1 MTVTFVP
8 PTPPSPPTPPPG
20 DAPVDPTGAS
30 RGQAPARLMARFGPR
45 SLVGRLVSG
54 VVVLVVLLVMC
65 IGAATFFL
73 LKSFLYDQLDRQVV
87 NTASNGKDSL
97 VGCAQSLY
105 AGGPC
110 VLLGPDGA
118 AAAATQSA
126 TDTRLPS
133 PQAEWVTYVDA
144 DGVTHTPAVKSRYG
158 DLRAMKLSSATAEQL
173 AGQQGGTTTIQT
185 SDGYRLRVIVV
196 AVPGT
201 NFSSVTGL
209 QTNGVDQALGRLLTL
224 ELSIGAGAVAV
235 ALLASYAGVTIGLK
249 PLRRV
254 TSTAQE
260 VTAELS
266 PTGAGLERRVPI
278 DPTTDEEVA
287 QLATSVNTLLGA
299 VETQFAARVRSEGRM
314 REFLADASHELRTPL
329 TSIRGFAEL
338 SRMQRRQAAAQA
350 GLDPATAAEDD
361 ALDRIESEGTRMSK
375 LVDDLLLLAR
385 SDHGSAPARD
395 RVDVAAMVAD
405 VVESARVAYPDRP
418 IDAQVPGGL
427 AVLGDRDQLLRVV
440 RNLVTNA
447 AVHTAPGGP
456 VLVTAHA
463 DGEEV
468 VIEVADSGPGLEPEQ
483 AAHVF
488 DRFWRADK
496 ARTRARGGSGLGMS
510 IVATIVEQ
518 HQGVVRFDSSPET
531 GSTVTVVLPAAPSH

>member
-1 MTVTFVP
+1 MTTVP
-8 PTPPSPPTPPPG
+8 TVDVPAWSA
-20 DAPVDPTGAS
+20 DADEVSTEQVRPRRS
-30 RGQAPARLMARFGPR
+30 REPWFSRIGPR
-45 SLVGRLVSG
+45 SLIYRLVSG
-54 VVVLVVLLVMC
+54 VVVLVTMLVLV
-65 IGAATFFL
+65 IGASTFFL
-73 LKSFLYDQLDRQVV
+73 LKQFLYTQLDNQVRAV
-87 NTASNGKDSL
+87 AGSNITGIGRCVEQFQSGLITANDPR
-97 VGCAQSLY
+97 CT
-105 AGGPC
+105 
-110 VLLGPDGA
+110 LLGSTSSIRSVQREWIRVTTTSGGTFPIQIGDSASYALMKISDGEA
-118 AAAATQSA
+118 GKLL
-126 TDTRLPS
+126 DTGSDP
-133 PQAEWVTYVDA
+133 VTVRTS
-144 DGVTHTPAVKSRYG
+144 DGVT
-158 DLRAMKLSSATAEQL
+158 LRALGAVTADGSLGVVVGLS
-173 AGQQGGTTTIQT
+173 T
-185 SDGYRLRVIVV
+185 SEIDE
-196 AVPGT
+196 
-201 NFSSVTGL
+201 
-209 QTNGVDQALGRLLTL
+209 ALGRLLTV
-224 ELSIGAGAVAV
+224 ELSIGAGAIAV
-235 ALLASYAGVTIGLK
+235 ALLASYFGVTFGLK

-266 PTGAGLERRVPI
+266 ATGRGLERRVPI
-278 DPTTDEEVA
+278 EPTTDTEVG

-299 VETQFAARVRSEGRM
+299 VETQFAARVRSEDRM

-385 SDHGSAPARD
+385 SDHGSTPARD
-395 RVDVAAMVAD
+395 RVEVHDMVVD

-418 IDAQVPGGL
+418 IDAAVPPGL

-456 VLVTAHA
+456 ILVTARG

-468 VIEVADSGPGLEPEQ
+468 VIQVADSGPGLEPDQ

-510 IVATIVEQ
+510 IVATIIEQ

-531 GSTVTVVLPAAPSH
+531 GSTVTIVLPATPPTT

>member
-1 MTVTFVP
+1 M
-8 PTPPSPPTPPPG
+8 
-20 DAPVDPTGAS
+20 
-30 RGQAPARLMARFGPR
+30 RFGPN
-45 SLVGRLVSG
+45 SLVGRLVTG
-54 VVVLVVLLVMC
+54 VVVLVVVLVLAFS
-65 IGAATFFL
+65 AATFVL
-73 LKSFLYDQLDRQVV
+73 LKQFLYTQLDNQVRSV
-87 NTASNGKDSL
+87 ANSNIPAIGR
-97 VGCAQSLY
+97 
-105 AGGPC
+105 C
-110 VLLGPDGA
+110 VELLEA
-118 AAAATQSA
+118 NQITA
-126 TDTRLPS
+126 TDPRCPLLTTGSSIRSVQREWIRVTS
-133 PQAEWVTYVDA
+133 PAGA
-144 DGVTHTPAVKSRYG
+144 DSGVKIEDSASYAQMDISAAVAARV
-158 DLRAMKLSSATAEQL
+158 LT
-173 AGQQGGTTTIQT
+173 AGQAPTTVRTD
-185 SDGYRLRVIVV
+185 DGMVLRVIGDATPDGQYGVIV
-196 AVPGT
+196 
-201 NFSSVTGL
+201 GL
-209 QTNGVDQALGRLLTL
+209 STTEIDSALRRLLVL
-224 ELSIGAGAVAV
+224 EVSIGSGAIAV
-235 ALLASYAGVTIGLK
+235 ALLASYFGVTFGLR

-266 PTGAGLERRVPI
+266 STGAGLERRVPVE
-278 DPTTDEEVA
+278 PSTDTEVG

-299 VETQFAARVRSEGRM
+299 VETQFAARVRSEDRM

-338 SRMQRRQAAAQA
+338 SRMQRRHAATQA
-350 GLDPATAAEDD
+350 GLDPATASEDD

-395 RVDVAAMVAD
+395 RVEVASMVAD

-418 IDAQVPGGL
+418 IDADIPADL

-456 VLVTAHA
+456 ILVSAHA

-468 VIEVADSGPGLEPEQ
+468 VIQVADSGPGLEPEQ

-510 IVATIVEQ
+510 IVATIIEQ
-518 HQGVVRFDSSPET
+518 HQGVVRFDSTPET
-531 GSTVTVVLPAAPSH
+531 GSTVTVVLPAALAAR